1 MGGIDHV
8 TDAPVGGRVWR
19 CGESG
24 VGERERGVWGGHQI
38 RSSTSGQRP
47 NNGEATVALA
57 PEPRPTGYLPPIP
70 FLAVFV
76 VRAIS

>member
-1 MGGIDHV
+1 MLLL
-8 TDAPVGGRVWR
+8 VGEFGDVENQEW
-19 CGESG
+19 
-24 VGERERGVWGGHQI
+24 ERERGGVWGGHQI